1 MRSLHDGCHESASGE
16 VWSSTHSVHS
26 TDLQPPLNGLGGD
39 SHEEK
44 SACNSSI
51 SRYREYAEFAR
62 VSLIAGPKLL
72 E

>member
-1 MRSLHDGCHESASGE
+1 MRSLHDDCHESASSE

-26 TDLQPPLNGLGGD
+26 ADLEPSLNGLGGD

-44 SACNSSI
+44 STCNSSI
-51 SRYREYAEFAR
+51 SRYREYAEFVR
-62 VSLIAGPKLL
+62 VSLIAGPKFL